1 MEKDAISVSE
11 LKYLRM
17 IDKGQFE
24 HHAFLPS
31 EVSQLIAKG
40 LVEVVT
46 SITFPMPA
54 PKYLYRPTV
63 YGKYVLSQ
71 LTKLDDNDD
80 VWCALTQLKQCGAI

>member
-1 MEKDAISVSE
+1 MEKDALSVTE
-11 LKYLRM
+11 LKYLRI

-24 HHAFLPS
+24 HRAFLPS

-46 SITFPMPA
+46 SITFPLPA

-63 YGKYVLSQ
+63 YGKYVLSH
-71 LTKLDDNDD
+71 LGRADDADD
-80 VWCALTQLKQCGAI
+80 V

>member
-1 MEKDAISVSE
+1 VEKDALSAMEI
-11 LKYLRM
+11 KYLRI

-46 SITFPMPA
+46 TIAFPLPA
-54 PKYLYRPTV
+54 PQYLYRPTV
-63 YGKYVLSQ
+63 YGKYILGQ
-71 LTKLDDNDD
+71 LGRADDLND
-80 VWCALTQLKQCGAI
+80 